1 MVQAG
6 QKVTIHYVGT
16 FDDGTQFDSSHDRG
30 TPLEVEAGVGKLI
43 PGFDNAL
50 MSMEVGE
57 VREIHVPPTEAYGER
72 NPQAVETVP
81 RTAFPPD
88 MQLTEGQQVQGEGPM
103 GPVLCTVMS
112 VADDSVTLDMNHPL
126 AGQNLNFKIEMLSV
140 ADPNEMQ
147 FG

>member
-30 TPLEVEAGVGKLI
+30 TPLEVEAGVGRLI
-43 PGFDNAL
+43 PGFDKAL

-57 VREIHVPPTEAYGER
+57 VREIAVPPAEAYGER
-72 NPQAVETVP
+72 NPEAVETVP
-81 RTAFPPD
+81 RAAFPPE
-88 MQLTEGQQVQGEGPM
+88 MPLTEGQQVQGEGPM

-112 VADDSVTLDMNHPL
+112 ISDEAVTLDMNHPL
-126 AGQNLNFKIEMLSV
+126 AGQNLNFKIEMLS
-140 ADPNEMQ
+140 A
-147 FG
+147 G

>member
-16 FDDGTQFDSSHDRG
+16 FDDGTKFDSSHDRG
-30 TPLEVEAGVGKLI
+30 TPLEVEAGVGKVI

-50 MSMEVGE
+50 MTMEVGE
-57 VREIHVPPTEAYGER
+57 VREIHCPPAEAYGER
-72 NPQAVETVP
+72 NPEAVQTVP
-81 RTAFPPD
+81 RSAFPPD

-103 GPVLCTVMS
+103 GPVLCTVVS
-112 VADDSVTLDMNHPL
+112 FEGDSVTLDMNHPL

-140 ADPNEMQ
+140 ADPSEMQ

>member
-43 PGFDNAL
+43 PGFDTAL

-57 VREIHVPPTEAYGER
+57 VREIVVPPTEAYGER
-72 NPQAVETVP
+72 NPEAVQTVS
-81 RTAFPPD
+81 RSAFPAE

-112 VADDSVTLDMNHPL
+112 IADDSVTLDMNHPL
-126 AGQNLNFKIEMLSV
+126 AGLNLNFKIEMLSV
-140 ADPNEMQ
+140 
-147 FG
+147 G